1 MKKIWLFIKK
11 IFAILISILYGVF
24 KKDNSS
30 LNSVKTKDDVDESN
44 SVKAKNKSSMI
55 IQEDDES
62 TKSRSS
68 YSSDKK
74 KEEDNVIFY
83 AKRDIQKLVFIQKN
97 IKKIEYSI
105 SKCDNLLEIYEL
117 QNQLKDAKRHFE
129 KIASYYEKIVI
140 EYPIVKD
147 IKVVIDDTSKMIN
160 QQEKII
166 DNKIFDLKKKEVEE
180 EKEEKEEKE
189 DNIEEEIVD
198 LNEVTLVDDIN
209 VKNTLDDKLKNGVD
223 DKLTNEEKKSF
234 RQEESSIKKDGNE
247 LFGEIEITN
256 VDDVLSTI
264 EDNTIEVKNDSNIR
278 NIVIDTS
285 ILKASI
291 DMIKM
296 QKDARTLSEISA
308 IIARAHAVAASS
320 NISMLLQLNPTMAV
334 STSLYINNEM
344 RRSRSLIGTRVK
356 RLGLNKVID
365 VVGNNPLLQVRHI
378 MANSLKEIRKLK
390 NELRK
395 YGNISEVIS
404 ALNELNELE
413 MELLMQLNELQLQN
427 NRQNDRH
434 R

>member
-1 MKKIWLFIKK
+1 MKKIWIFIKK
-11 IFAILISILYGVF
+11 IFAIIISIIYGVF
-24 KKDNSS
+24 KKDNSN
-30 LNSVKTKDDVDESN
+30 LKSVETKDDIVKSN
-44 SVKAKNKSSMI
+44 GLKGKNKSSMI

-74 KEEDNVIFY
+74 NEEDKVIYY

-97 IKKIEYSI
+97 IKKIEIAI
-105 SKCDNLLEIYEL
+105 SKCDNLEEMYEL
-117 QNQLKDAKRHFE
+117 QSQLKDAKMHFE

-147 IKVVIDDTSKMIN
+147 IKIVIDDTSKMIN

-166 DNKIFDLKKKEVEE
+166 DNKIFDLKKKELE
-180 EKEEKEEKE
+180 EEKE
-189 DNIEEEIVD
+189 DNLEEEIID
-198 LNEVTLVDDIN
+198 LNEATLVDNIN
-209 VKNTLDDKLKNGVD
+209 IKKDLDDRLKNGID
-223 DKLTNEEKKSF
+223 DKLTNEEKQSF
-234 RQEESSIKKDGNE
+234 KQDDSFIEKDNNE
-247 LFGEIEITN
+247 LLSEIEITN
-256 VDDVLSTI
+256 VCDVLSFD
-264 EDNTIEVKNDSNIR
+264 EDKNIEVKQDSKIR
-278 NIVIDTS
+278 NMVIDTS
-285 ILKASI
+285 ILKTSI
-291 DMIKM
+291 DMIKS
-296 QKDARTLSEISA
+296 QRDAKTISEISA

-344 RRSRSLIGTRVK
+344 RRSRSLTGTKVK
-356 RLGLNKVID
+356 RLGLNKVIE
-365 VVGNNPLLQVRHI
+365 VVGNNPVLQVRHI

-395 YGNISEVIS
+395 YGNIPEVIN

-427 NRQNDRH
+427 NRQHGRG